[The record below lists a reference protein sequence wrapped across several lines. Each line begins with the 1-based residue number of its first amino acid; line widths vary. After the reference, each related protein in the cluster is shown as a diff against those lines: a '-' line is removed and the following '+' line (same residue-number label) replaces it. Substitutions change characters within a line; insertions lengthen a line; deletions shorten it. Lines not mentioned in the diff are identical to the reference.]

1 MAGLRRG
8 RLTPHY
14 AVDMGSDLGVSEPG
28 TPVQPGDPPSS
39 RRGSPTITTVV
50 ALSLAVVFFWLS
62 LTPSLMP
69 RSGFFQG
76 VIGGASAAFG
86 YALGLTLVRAWR
98 FFLERPAPGAAPRPV
113 ALTLVGLG
121 VLGTVAMLVRHRDWQ
136 RDLRELMGVDLV
148 GWAHPLVVVL
158 VAVLVFA
165 LFVGLARGFRW
176 AYRRLDRIVARVVPR
191 RVSALI
197 AVVVVLAL
205 TFGILNGVVVDN
217 AVRAL
222 DATFAEVNNELEPDR
237 PQPTI
242 PELSGSPESLVSWES
257 LGRQGRRFM
266 TGATAVEDLEAFSG
280 RPATQ
285 PVRAYAG
292 IASADDIEATADLAV
307 ADLERAGGF
316 DRAVLSVVTTTG
328 TGWVNENS
336 AVALEH
342 VYNGDTAHVSMQYSY
357 LPSPLSF
364 LIDQGRARE
373 AGRALF
379 EAVYA
384 RWDALPQ
391 DDRPLLVIAGE
402 SLGSF
407 GGESPFGSAAD
418 MRARIDGALFVGP
431 PFMSDLWREFVD
443 GRDAGSAEWLPVYE
457 EGRTV
462 RFAATPDDLRLP
474 GGEWGD
480 TRVVYLQHPSDPV
493 VWFDFS
499 LAVRRP
505 DWLEE
510 PRGYDVLPNT
520 EWFPFV
526 TFLQVA
532 ADLALA
538 EGVPP
543 GHGHQYGAAPA
554 DGWVAVLQ
562 PEGWTAADT
571 ERLREV
577 LLAREG

>member
-1 MAGLRRG
+1 MGDDEGSRG
-8 RLTPHY
+8 
-14 AVDMGSDLGVSEPG
+14 ADA
-28 TPVQPGDPPSS
+28 PPEQ
-39 RRGSPTITTVV
+39 RDTGPALAWSPTVTTLV
-50 ALSLAVVFFWLS
+50 ALSLAVLFFWVS

-86 YALGLTLVRAWR
+86 YALGLVVVRAWR
-98 FFLERPAPGAAPRPV
+98 FFLERPAPGEASRPV
-113 ALTLVGLG
+113 ALAVALVAS
-121 VLGTVAMLVRHRDWQ
+121 VGTVLVLVRHRAWQ
-136 RDLRELMGVDLV
+136 RELRELMGVELV
-148 GWAHPLVVVL
+148 GWAHPFVVIAVALLVFVLVVS
-158 VAVLVFA
+158 
-165 LFVGLARGFRW
+165 LARVLRW
-176 AYRRLDRIVARVVPR
+176 VYRRLDRVVSRVVPR

-197 AVVVVLAL
+197 AAVAVLAL
-205 TFGILNGVVVDN
+205 TFGILNGVVIDN

-222 DATFAEVNNELEPDR
+222 DASFAQVNGELEPDT
-237 PQPTI
+237 PQPAAA
-242 PELSGSPESLVSWES
+242 EVSGSPESLVTWES

-266 TGATAVEDLEAFSG
+266 AGATSVDDLEAFSG
-280 RPATQ
+280 RPASQ

-292 IASADDIEATADLAV
+292 IASADDIESTAELAV
-307 ADLERAGGF
+307 DDLERAGGF

-336 AVALEH
+336 AVALEYL
-342 VYNGDTAHVSMQYSY
+342 YNGDTAQVSMQYSY

-364 LIDQGRARE
+364 LIDQGRARA

-384 RWDALPQ
+384 RWEQLPQ
-391 DDRPLLVIAGE
+391 DERPLLVVAGE

-407 GGESPFGSAAD
+407 GGETPFGSAAD

-431 PFMSDLWREFVD
+431 PFMSDLWREYVD
-443 GRDAGSAEWLPVYE
+443 NRDPGSPEWLPVYE

-462 RFAATPDDLRLP
+462 RFAARPDDLGRP
-474 GGEWGD
+474 TGEWGD

-499 LAVRRP
+499 LAVRKP

-510 PRGYDVLPNT
+510 ERGYDVLPST
-520 EWFPFV
+520 RWFPFV

-543 GHGHQYGAAPA
+543 GHGHQYGADPA
-554 DGWVAVLQ
+554 NGWAAVLQ
-562 PEGWTAADT
+562 PPGWGDEDT

-577 LLAREG
+577 LLARDQ

>member
-1 MAGLRRG
+1 
-8 RLTPHY
+8 
-14 AVDMGSDLGVSEPG
+14 MGDDEGSGGADAPPEQRDTGPS
-28 TPVQPGDPPSS
+28 PVW
-39 RRGSPTITTVV
+39 SPTVATLV
-50 ALSLAVVFFWLS
+50 ALSLAVLFFWVS

-86 YALGLTLVRAWR
+86 YALGLVVVRAWR
-98 FFLERPAPGAAPRPV
+98 FFLERPAPGEASRPV
-113 ALTLVGLG
+113 ALAVALVAS
-121 VLGTVAMLVRHRDWQ
+121 VGTVLVLVRHRAWQ
-136 RDLRELMGVDLV
+136 RELRELMGVELV
-148 GWAHPLVVVL
+148 GWAHPFVVIA
-158 VAVLVFA
+158 VALLVFV
-165 LFVGLARGFRW
+165 LFVALARVLRW
-176 AYRRLDRIVARVVPR
+176 VYRRLDRVVSRVVPR

-197 AVVVVLAL
+197 AAVAVLAL
-205 TFGILNGVVVDN
+205 TFGILNGVVIDN

-222 DATFAEVNNELEPDR
+222 DASFAQVNGELEPDT
-237 PQPTI
+237 PQPAAA
-242 PELSGSPESLVSWES
+242 EVSGSPESLVTWES

-266 TGATAVEDLEAFSG
+266 AGATGVDDLEAFSG
-280 RPATQ
+280 RPASQ

-292 IASADDIEATADLAV
+292 IASADDIESTAELAV
-307 ADLERAGGF
+307 DDLERAGGF

-336 AVALEH
+336 AVALEYL
-342 VYNGDTAHVSMQYSY
+342 YNGDTAQVSMQYSY

-364 LIDQGRARE
+364 LIDQGRARA

-384 RWDALPQ
+384 RWEQLPQ
-391 DDRPLLVIAGE
+391 DERPLLVVAGE

-407 GGESPFGSAAD
+407 GGETPFGSAAD

-431 PFMSDLWREFVD
+431 PFMSDLWREYVD
-443 GRDAGSAEWLPVYE
+443 NRDPGSPEWLPVYE

-462 RFAATPDDLRLP
+462 RFAARPDDLGRP
-474 GGEWGD
+474 TGEWGD

-499 LAVRRP
+499 LAVRKP

-510 PRGYDVLPNT
+510 ERGYDVLPST
-520 EWFPFV
+520 RWFPFV

-543 GHGHQYGAAPA
+543 GHGHQYGADPA
-554 DGWVAVLQ
+554 NGWAAVLQ
-562 PEGWTAADT
+562 PPGWGDEDT

-577 LLAREG
+577 LLARDQ

>member
-1 MAGLRRG
+1 
-8 RLTPHY
+8 
-14 AVDMGSDLGVSEPG
+14 MGDDEGSGGADA
-28 TPVQPGDPPSS
+28 PPEQ
-39 RRGSPTITTVV
+39 RDTGPALVWSPTVTTLV
-50 ALSLAVVFFWLS
+50 ALSLAVLFFWVS

-86 YALGLTLVRAWR
+86 YALGLVVVRAWR
-98 FFLERPAPGAAPRPV
+98 FFLERPAPGEASRPV
-113 ALTLVGLG
+113 ALAVALVAS
-121 VLGTVAMLVRHRDWQ
+121 VGTVLVLVRHRAWQ
-136 RDLRELMGVDLV
+136 RELRELMGVELV
-148 GWAHPLVVVL
+148 GWAHPFVVIAVALLVFVLVVS
-158 VAVLVFA
+158 
-165 LFVGLARGFRW
+165 LARVLRW
-176 AYRRLDRIVARVVPR
+176 VYRRLDRVVSRVVPR

-197 AVVVVLAL
+197 AAVAVLAL
-205 TFGILNGVVVDN
+205 TFGILNGVVIDN

-222 DATFAEVNNELEPDR
+222 DASFAQVNGELEPDT
-237 PQPTI
+237 PQPAAA
-242 PELSGSPESLVSWES
+242 EVSGSPESLVTWES

-266 TGATAVEDLEAFSG
+266 AGATSVDDLEAFSG
-280 RPATQ
+280 RPASQ

-292 IASADDIEATADLAV
+292 IASADDIESTAELAV
-307 ADLERAGGF
+307 DDLERAGGF

-336 AVALEH
+336 AVALEYL
-342 VYNGDTAHVSMQYSY
+342 YNGDTAQVSMQYSY

-364 LIDQGRARE
+364 LIDQGRARA

-384 RWDALPQ
+384 RWEQLPQ
-391 DDRPLLVIAGE
+391 DERPLLVVAGE

-407 GGESPFGSAAD
+407 GGETPFGSAAD

-431 PFMSDLWREFVD
+431 PFMSDLWREYVD
-443 GRDAGSAEWLPVYE
+443 NRDPGSPEWLPVYE

-462 RFAATPDDLRLP
+462 RFAARPDDLGRP
-474 GGEWGD
+474 TGEWGD

-499 LAVRRP
+499 LAVRKP

-510 PRGYDVLPNT
+510 ERGYDVLPST
-520 EWFPFV
+520 RWFPFV

-543 GHGHQYGAAPA
+543 GHGHQYGADPA
-554 DGWVAVLQ
+554 NGWAAVLQ
-562 PEGWTAADT
+562 PPGWGDEDT

-577 LLAREG
+577 LLARDQ

>member
-1 MAGLRRG
+1 MGDDEGSRG
-8 RLTPHY
+8 ADASPEQRDT
-14 AVDMGSDLGVSEPG
+14 G
-28 TPVQPGDPPSS
+28 PSPAW
-39 RRGSPTITTVV
+39 SPTVTTLV
-50 ALSLAVVFFWLS
+50 ALSLAVLFFWLS

-86 YALGLTLVRAWR
+86 YALGLVVVRAWR
-98 FFLERPAPGAAPRPV
+98 FFLERPAPGEASRPV
-113 ALTLVGLG
+113 ALAVALIASV
-121 VLGTVAMLVRHRDWQ
+121 GTVLVLVRHRAWQ
-136 RDLRELMGVDLV
+136 RELRELMGVELV
-148 GWAHPLVVVL
+148 GWAHPFVVIAVALLVFVLVV
-158 VAVLVFA
+158 A
-165 LFVGLARGFRW
+165 LARVLRW
-176 AYRRLDRIVARVVPR
+176 VYRRLDRVVSRVVPR

-197 AVVVVLAL
+197 AAVAVLAL
-205 TFGILNGVVVDN
+205 TFGILNGVVIDN

-222 DATFAEVNNELEPDR
+222 DASFAQVNGELEPDT
-237 PQPTI
+237 PQPAAA
-242 PELSGSPESLVSWES
+242 EVSGSPESLVTWES

-266 TGATAVEDLEAFSG
+266 AGATSVDDLEAFSG
-280 RPATQ
+280 RPASQ

-292 IASADDIEATADLAV
+292 IASADDIESTAELAV
-307 ADLERAGGF
+307 DDLERAGGF

-336 AVALEH
+336 AVALEYL
-342 VYNGDTAHVSMQYSY
+342 YNGDTAQVSMQYSY

-364 LIDQGRARE
+364 LIDQGRARA

-384 RWDALPQ
+384 RWEQLPQ
-391 DDRPLLVIAGE
+391 DERPLLVVAGE

-407 GGESPFGSAAD
+407 GGETPFGSAAD

-431 PFMSDLWREFVD
+431 PFMSDLWREYVD
-443 GRDAGSAEWLPVYE
+443 NRDPGSPEWLPVYE

-462 RFAATPDDLRLP
+462 RFAARPDDLGRP
-474 GGEWGD
+474 TGEWGD

-499 LAVRRP
+499 LAVRKP

-510 PRGYDVLPNT
+510 ERGYDVLPST
-520 EWFPFV
+520 RWFPFV

-543 GHGHQYGAAPA
+543 GHGHQYGADPA
-554 DGWVAVLQ
+554 NGWAAVLQ
-562 PEGWTAADT
+562 PQGWGDDDT

-577 LLAREG
+577 LLVRDQ

>member
-1 MAGLRRG
+1 
-8 RLTPHY
+8 
-14 AVDMGSDLGVSEPG
+14 MGSDLDAPETRKPA
-28 TPVQPGDPPSS
+28 SS
-39 RRGSPTITTVV
+39 RSTAPSRTMPTVTTVV
-50 ALSLAVVFFWLS
+50 ALGVAVLFFWLS

-76 VIGGASAAFG
+76 VVGGASAAFG

-98 FFLERPAPGAAPRPV
+98 FFLERPAPGPAPRLV
-113 ALTLVGLG
+113 VLVGAALA
-121 VLGTVAMLVRHRDWQ
+121 VLGTLALLVRHRAWQ
-136 RDLRELMGVDLV
+136 RELRELMGVELV

-158 VAVLVFA
+158 VSLLVFAVLV
-165 LFVGLARGFRW
+165 LLARGFRW
-176 AYRRLDRIVARVVPR
+176 LYRRLDRAVVRVVPR

-205 TFGILNGVVVDN
+205 TYGVLNGVVLDA

-222 DATFAEVNNELEPDR
+222 DASFAEVNSELEPTS
-237 PQPTI
+237 PQPELA
-242 PELSGSPESLVSWES
+242 ELSGSSASLVSWES

-266 TGATAVEDLEAFSG
+266 AGATPVEDLTAFSG
-280 RPATQ
+280 EPATQ

-292 IASADDIEATADLAV
+292 IASADDIESTAELAVDDLA
-307 ADLERAGGF
+307 RAGGF
-316 DRAVLSVVTTTG
+316 DRAVVAVVTTTG
-328 TGWVNENS
+328 TGWVNESS

-342 VYNGDTAHVSMQYSY
+342 LYNGDTAHVSMQYSY
-357 LPSPLSF
+357 LPSPLSY
-364 LIDQGRARE
+364 LIDRGRARE

-384 RWDALPQ
+384 RWDALPA
-391 DDRPLLVIAGE
+391 DDRPLLVVAGE

-418 MRARIDGALFVGP
+418 MRARVDGALFVGP
-431 PFMSDLWREFVD
+431 PFMSDLWRELVED
-443 GRDAGSAEWLPVYE
+443 RDPGSLEWLPSYE
-457 EGRTV
+457 DGRTV
-462 RFAATPDDLRLP
+462 RFAATPADLGRP
-474 GGEWGD
+474 TGEWGD
-480 TRVVYLQHPSDPV
+480 TRVVYLQHASDPV

-510 PRGYDVLPNT
+510 PRGYDVLPST
-520 EWFPFV
+520 DWYPFV

-543 GHGHQYGAAPA
+543 GHGHQYGADPA
-554 DGWVAVLQ
+554 DGWAAVLA
-562 PEGWTAADT
+562 PEGWTADDT
-571 ERLREV
+571 ERLRAV
-577 LLAREG
+577 LLALEE

>member
-1 MAGLRRG
+1 
-8 RLTPHY
+8 
-14 AVDMGSDLGVSEPG
+14 MGDDEGSGGADA
-28 TPVQPGDPPSS
+28 PPEQ
-39 RRGSPTITTVV
+39 RDTGPPPAWSPTVATLV
-50 ALSLAVVFFWLS
+50 ALSLAVLFFWVS

-86 YALGLTLVRAWR
+86 YALGLVVVRAWR
-98 FFLERPAPGAAPRPV
+98 FFLERPAPGEASRPV
-113 ALTLVGLG
+113 ALAVALVAS
-121 VLGTVAMLVRHRDWQ
+121 VGTVLVLVRHRAWQ
-136 RDLRELMGVDLV
+136 RELRELMGVELV
-148 GWAHPLVVVL
+148 GWAHPFVVIAVALLVFVLVVS
-158 VAVLVFA
+158 
-165 LFVGLARGFRW
+165 LARVLRW
-176 AYRRLDRIVARVVPR
+176 VYRRLDRVVSRVVPR

-197 AVVVVLAL
+197 AAVAVLAL
-205 TFGILNGVVVDN
+205 TFGILNGVVIDN

-222 DATFAEVNNELEPDR
+222 DASFAQVNGELEPDT
-237 PQPTI
+237 PQPAAA
-242 PELSGSPESLVSWES
+242 EVSGSPESLVTWES

-266 TGATAVEDLEAFSG
+266 AGATGVDDLEAFSG
-280 RPATQ
+280 RPASQ

-292 IASADDIEATADLAV
+292 IASADDIESTAELAV
-307 ADLERAGGF
+307 DDLERAGGF

-336 AVALEH
+336 AVALEYL
-342 VYNGDTAHVSMQYSY
+342 YNGDTAQVSMQYSY

-364 LIDQGRARE
+364 LIDQGRARA

-384 RWDALPQ
+384 RWEQLPQ
-391 DDRPLLVIAGE
+391 DERPLLVVAGE

-407 GGESPFGSAAD
+407 GGETPFGSAAD

-431 PFMSDLWREFVD
+431 PFMSDLWREYVD
-443 GRDAGSAEWLPVYE
+443 NRDPGSPEWLPVYE

-462 RFAATPDDLRLP
+462 RFAARPDDLGRP
-474 GGEWGD
+474 TGEWGD

-499 LAVRRP
+499 LAVRKP

-510 PRGYDVLPNT
+510 ERGYDVLPST
-520 EWFPFV
+520 RWFPFV

-543 GHGHQYGAAPA
+543 GHGHQYGADPA
-554 DGWVAVLQ
+554 NGWAAVLQ
-562 PEGWTAADT
+562 PPGWGDEDT

-577 LLAREG
+577 LLARDQ